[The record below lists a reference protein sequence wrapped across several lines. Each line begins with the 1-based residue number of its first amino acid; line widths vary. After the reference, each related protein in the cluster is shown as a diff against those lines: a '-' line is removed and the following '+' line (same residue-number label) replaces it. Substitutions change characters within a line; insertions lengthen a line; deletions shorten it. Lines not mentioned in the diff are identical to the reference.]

1 MRRQFG
7 RTEVLAGE
15 RRGGIKGGCN
25 TKAASRRLRPRVE
38 HLPKPLAS
46 RPEFFRMGAKPPVIR
61 ASGDAAIF
69 PCRNGAEPL
78 TGGEGRALTSCQGMA
93 RYAGCLVKQGGQG

>member
-1 MRRQFG
+1 
-7 RTEVLAGE
+7 LAGE

-46 RPEFFRMGAKPPVIR
+46 RPEFFRIGAKPPVIR
-61 ASGDAAIF
+61 ASGGRCDIAGQRLEGADTAHSAQGAAD
-69 PCRNGAEPL
+69 P
-78 TGGEGRALTSCQGMA
+78 
-93 RYAGCLVKQGGQG
+93 